1 MFTFPT
7 EITTVIAPFA
17 PLFSDAVWYYAQILL
32 IGAILAPGKRT
43 VSAVLYVLGQKDD
56 RQYQNYHRVLNRAK
70 WSSFTA
76 SRILLGLLVVAFVA
90 AGVPVIIG
98 ADETLERRK
107 GEQIKDKSVF
117 RDAVRSSKKYTVHS
131 FGLRWVSMMLIVA
144 VPWSS
149 RAWGLPFLTVSAPS
163 EQTDEANGKRHKTSI
178 ALIMQM
184 IRVASRWLPKRTIV
198 LVTDGGLTAVK
209 LGLCCAKLANPV
221 TYVSRLRLDAQLYD
235 QPPEQVAG
243 KRGPKPK
250 KGARQPSLKARL
262 KHKDTE
268 WTTLSLP
275 WYGGKKYL
283 IEFVTGISVW
293 HTSGF
298 DPLPIRWVLVRDPA
312 DKYDPTAFLCTDLSA
327 TVLQILAWFILRWNV
342 EVTFQEVNAHLGFGT
357 QRQWSDLAI
366 ARTTPA
372 LLALFSIVT
381 LLAYHLT
388 RDKPFP
394 IRSSAWYDKKEA
406 TFSDALALVR
416 RVIWTRIKFSQS
428 PQDPDF
434 VLIPP
439 AILQGLGDAMC
450 YMT

>member
-76 SRILLGLLVVAFVA
+76 SRILLGLLVAAFVA

-268 WTTLSLP
+268 WTTLSPP

>member
-17 PLFSDAVWYYAQILL
+17 PLFSEAVWYYAQTLL

-56 RQYQNYHRVLNRAK
+56 AQYQNYHRVLNRAE

-76 SRILLGLLVVAFVA
+76 SKILLGLLVVAFVA
-90 AGVPVIIG
+90 GGGSVIIG
-98 ADETLERRK
+98 ADETLERRA
-107 GEQIKDKSVF
+107 GEKIKNKSVF
-117 RDAVRSSKKYTVHS
+117 RDAMRSSKKYTVHS
-131 FGLRWVSMMLIVA
+131 FGLRWVSMMLIVS

-149 RAWGLPFLTVSAPS
+149 RAWGLPFLTVAAPS
-163 EQTDEANGKRHKTSI
+163 EKTNEANGKRHKTSLE
-178 ALIMQM
+178 LIMQM
-184 IRVASRWLPKRTIV
+184 IVVVRRWLPKWAIV

-209 LGLCCAKLANPV
+209 MGLRCAELANPV

-235 QPPEQVAG
+235 EPPEQPKS

-250 KGARQPSLKARL
+250 KGARQPSLQTRL
-262 KHKDTE
+262 KDKDTV
-268 WTTLSLP
+268 WTKLSIP

-283 IEFVTGISVW
+283 MEFVSD
-293 HTSGF
+293 TSLWYTPGF
-298 DPLPIRWVLVRDPA
+298 DPLPMRWVLVRDPA
-312 DKYDPTAFLCTDLSA
+312 GKYKPTAFLCTDLLA
-327 TVLQILAWFILRWNV
+327 TPLQILRWFILRWNV

-381 LLAYHLT
+381 LLAYNLT
-388 RDKPFP
+388 QDKSFP
-394 IRSSAWYDKKEA
+394 IRSSAWYHKKEA

-416 RVIWTRIKFSQS
+416 RMIWTNIKFNPS
-428 PQDPDF
+428 PQDPDP

-439 AILQGLGDAMC
+439 PVLQGLVDAIC

>member
-17 PLFSDAVWYYAQILL
+17 PLFSEAVWYYAQILL

-56 RQYQNYHRVLNRAK
+56 GQYQNYHRVLNRAK
-70 WSSFTA
+70 WSSLTA
-76 SRILLGLLVVAFVA
+76 SKILLGLLVGAFVA
-90 AGVPVIIG
+90 GGMPVIIG

-107 GEQIKDKSVF
+107 GEKIKDKSVF

-149 RAWGLPFLTVSAPS
+149 RSWGLPFLTVAAPS
-163 EQTDEANGKRHKTSI
+163 EKSNEANGKRHKTSI
-178 ALIMQM
+178 ELIMQM
-184 IRVASRWLPKRTIV
+184 IAVVRRWLPKWAIV

-209 LGLCCAKLANPV
+209 LGLCCANLVNSV
-221 TYVSRLRLDAQLYD
+221 TYVSRLRLDAKLYD
-235 QPPEQVAG
+235 EPPEQPKG
-243 KRGPKPK
+243 KPGPKPK
-250 KGARQPSLKARL
+250 KGVRQASLKARL
-262 KHKDTE
+262 KDKDTK
-268 WTTLSLP
+268 WIKLSIP

-283 IEFVTGISVW
+283 IQFVSGTSLW

-312 DKYDPTAFLCTDLSA
+312 GKYKATAFLCTDLLA
-327 TVLQILAWFILRWNV
+327 TPLQILRWFILRWNV
-342 EVTFQEVNAHLGFGT
+342 EVTFQEVNAHLGFGS

-381 LLAYHLT
+381 LLADHLT
-388 RDKPFP
+388 RDKAFP
-394 IRSSAWYDKKEA
+394 IRSSAWYLKKEP

-416 RVIWTRIKFSQS
+416 RVIWTNIKFCQS
-428 PQDPDF
+428 PQTPDP

-439 AILQGLGDAMC
+439 PILQGLVDAMC

>member
-76 SRILLGLLVVAFVA
+76 SKILLGLLVAAFVA

-262 KHKDTE
+262 KHKETK

-283 IEFVTGISVW
+283 IEFVTGTSVW

-428 PQDPDF
+428 SQDPDF

-439 AILQGLGDAMC
+439 AILHGLGDAMC

>member
-17 PLFSDAVWYYAQILL
+17 PLFSEAVWYYAQILL

-43 VSAVLYVLGQKDD
+43 VSAVLYVLGQKDN

-76 SRILLGLLVVAFVA
+76 SKILLGLLVAAFVA

-117 RDAVRSSKKYTVHS
+117 RDAARSSKKYTVHS

-184 IRVASRWLPKRTIV
+184 IRVVGRWLPKRTIV

-268 WTTLSLP
+268 WTKLSLP

-283 IEFVTGISVW
+283 IEFVTGTSVW

-439 AILQGLGDAMC
+439 AILHGLGDAMC

>member
-1 MFTFPT
+1 MFTFPS
-7 EITTVIAPFA
+7 EITRIIAPFA
-17 PLFSDAVWYYAQILL
+17 RLFSETVWYYAQTLL

-56 RQYQNYHRVLNRAK
+56 AQYQNYHRVLNRAK
-70 WSSFTA
+70 WSSLRG
-76 SRILLGLLVVAFVA
+76 SKILLGLLVGALVAG
-90 AGVPVIIG
+90 GVPVVIG

-107 GEQIKDKSVF
+107 GEKIKNKSVF

-149 RAWGLPFLTVSAPS
+149 RAWGLPFLTVAAPS
-163 EQTDEANGKRHKTSI
+163 QKTNEAHGKKHKTSI
-178 ALIMQM
+178 ELIMQM
-184 IRVASRWLPKRTIV
+184 IGVVRRWLPEQTII
-198 LVTDGGLTAVK
+198 LVTDGGLSAIK
-209 LGLCCAKLANPV
+209 LGLRCLKLTNSV

-235 QPPEQVAG
+235 KPAKQPASKP
-243 KRGPKPK
+243 GPKPK
-250 KGARQPSLKARL
+250 KGARQPSLKTRL
-262 KHKDTE
+262 KAKDTV
-268 WTTLSLP
+268 WTKLSMP
-275 WYGGKKYL
+275 WYGGKKYV
-283 IEFVTGISVW
+283 IEVVSGTSLW

-298 DPLPIRWVLVRDPA
+298 DPLPMRWVLVRDPSG
-312 DKYDPTAFLCTDLSA
+312 KYKPTAFFCTDILA
-327 TVLQILAWFILRWNV
+327 TPCQILSWFILRWNL
-342 EVTFQEVNAHLGFGT
+342 EVTFQEVNTHLGFGT

-381 LLAYHLT
+381 LVAYHLT
-388 RDKPFP
+388 RDKTFT

-416 RVIWTRIKFSQS
+416 RVIWTKIKFSHS
-428 PQDPDF
+428 PQDPDP

-439 AILQGLGDAMC
+439 PILHGLVDAIC

>member
-56 RQYQNYHRVLNRAK
+56 RQYQTYHRVLNRAK

-76 SRILLGLLVVAFVA
+76 SRILLGLLVAAFVA
-90 AGVPVIIG
+90 AGVPVIIE

-184 IRVASRWLPKRTIV
+184 IRVVGRWLPKRTIV

>member
-1 MFTFPT
+1 MFTFPI

-17 PLFSDAVWYYAQILL
+17 PLFSEAVWYYAQILL

-56 RQYQNYHRVLNRAK
+56 KQYQNYHRVLNRAG

-76 SRILLGLLVVAFVA
+76 SRILLGLIVAAFVA
-90 AGVPVIIG
+90 AGVPVVIG

-107 GEQIKDKSVF
+107 GEKIRDKSVF

-131 FGLRWVSMMLIVA
+131 FGLRWVSMMVIVA
-144 VPWSS
+144 VPWSR

-163 EQTDEANGKRHKTSI
+163 KKTNEANGKRHKSSI

-184 IRVASRWLPKRTIV
+184 IVVVRRWLPKRALV

-209 LGLCCAKLANPV
+209 LGLRCVNLADPV
-221 TYVSRLRLDAQLYD
+221 TYVSRLRLDAQLYR
-235 QPPEQVAG
+235 QPPEQAAG
-243 KRGPKPK
+243 KRGPRPK
-250 KGARQPSLKARL
+250 KGARQPSLNSRL
-262 KHKDTE
+262 KNKDTR
-268 WTTLSLP
+268 WTKLSIP
-275 WYGGKKYL
+275 WYGGKKQV
-283 IEFVTGISVW
+283 IEFISGTSLW

-312 DKYDPTAFLCTDLSA
+312 GKYKPTAFLCTDLSA
-327 TVLQILAWFILRWNV
+327 TALQILRWFILRWNV

-357 QRQWSDLAI
+357 QRQWSDLSI

-381 LLAYHLT
+381 LLACHLT

-394 IRSSAWYDKKEA
+394 IRSSAWYDKQEA

-416 RVIWTRIKFSQS
+416 RVIWTNIKFSRS

>member
-56 RQYQNYHRVLNRAK
+56 RQYQTYHRVLNRAK

-76 SRILLGLLVVAFVA
+76 SRILLGLLVAAFVA

>member
-1 MFTFPT
+1 MFTFPP
-7 EITTVIAPFA
+7 EITTVMAAFA
-17 PLFSDAVWYYAQILL
+17 PLFSEAVWYYAQTLL

-56 RQYQNYHRVLNRAK
+56 AQYQNYHRVLNRAE
-70 WSSFTA
+70 WSSF
-76 SRILLGLLVVAFVA
+76 SGSKILLGLLVAAFIAV
-90 AGVPVIIG
+90 GGSVIIG
-98 ADETLERRK
+98 ADETLERRQ
-107 GEQIKDKSVF
+107 GEKIKNKSVF

-149 RAWGLPFLTVSAPS
+149 RPWGLPFLTVAAPS
-163 EQTDEANGKRHKTSI
+163 KKTNEANGKKHKTSI
-178 ALIMQM
+178 ELIMQM
-184 IRVASRWLPKRTIV
+184 IGVVRHWLPEQTIV
-198 LVTDGGLTAVK
+198 LVTDGGLAAIK
-209 LGLCCAKLANPV
+209 LGLHCAKLANSV

-235 QPPEQVAG
+235 EPPEQPAS
-243 KRGPKPK
+243 KTGPKPK
-250 KGARQPSLKARL
+250 KGTRQPSLKIRL
-262 KHKDTE
+262 EDQNTV
-268 WTTLSLP
+268 WTRLSMP
-275 WYGGKKYL
+275 WYGGKKYV
-283 IEFVTGISVW
+283 IEVVSSISLW

-298 DPLPIRWVLVRDPA
+298 DPLPIRWVLVRDPSG
-312 DKYDPTAFLCTDLSA
+312 KYKPTAFFCTDVLV
-327 TVLQILAWFILRWNV
+327 TPLQILSWFILRWNV
-342 EVTFQEVNAHLGFGT
+342 EVTFQEVKAHLGFGT

-388 RDKPFP
+388 RDKTFN

-416 RVIWTRIKFSQS
+416 RVIWTKIKFSQS
-428 PQDPDF
+428 PQDPDP

-439 AILQGLGDAMC
+439 PILHGLVDAMC

>member
-76 SRILLGLLVVAFVA
+76 SKILLGLLVAAFVA

-262 KHKDTE
+262 KHKDTK

-283 IEFVTGISVW
+283 IEFVTGTSVW

>member
-76 SRILLGLLVVAFVA
+76 SRILLGLLVAAFVA

-268 WTTLSLP
+268 WTKLSLP

-283 IEFVTGISVW
+283 IEFVTGTSVW

-312 DKYDPTAFLCTDLSA
+312 DKYEPTAFLCTDLSA

-428 PQDPDF
+428 SQDPDF

-439 AILQGLGDAMC
+439 AILHGLGDAMC

>member
-17 PLFSDAVWYYAQILL
+17 TLFSEAVWYYAQILV
-32 IGAILAPGKRT
+32 IGSILAPGKRT

-56 RQYQNYHRVLNRAK
+56 AQYQNYHRVLNRAK

-76 SRILLGLLVVAFVA
+76 SKILLGLLVGAFVA
-90 AGVPVIIG
+90 AGAPVVIG
-98 ADETLERRK
+98 ADETLEKRK
-107 GEQIKDKSVF
+107 GEKIKNKSVF

-131 FGLRWVSMMLIVA
+131 FGLRWVSMMLIVK

-149 RAWGLPFLTVSAPS
+149 RSWGLPFLTVAAPS
-163 EQTDEANGKRHKTSI
+163 EKTNETNGKRHKTSI
-178 ALIMQM
+178 ELIMQM
-184 IRVASRWLPKRTIV
+184 IAVVRRWLPKWTIAM
-198 LVTDGGLTAVK
+198 VTDGGLTAVK
-209 LGLCCAKLANPV
+209 LGLRCAQLANPV

-235 QPPEQVAG
+235 EPPEQPAG
-243 KRGPKPK
+243 KRGRKPR
-250 KGARQPSLKARL
+250 KGARQPALKARL
-262 KHKDTE
+262 KDKETK
-268 WTTLSLP
+268 WTKLSLS
-275 WYGGKKYL
+275 WYGGKKYM
-283 IEFVTGISVW
+283 IEYVSDTSLW

-312 DKYDPTAFLCTDLSA
+312 GKYKPTAFLCTDLLA
-327 TVLQILAWFILRWNV
+327 TPLQILSWFILRWNV

-381 LLAYHLT
+381 LVAYHLT
-388 RDKPFP
+388 RDKSFP

-416 RVIWTRIKFSQS
+416 RMIWTNIKFSQS